1 MNYLLTTTL
10 VPQNFV
16 VVAVVAVVVV
26 AIITMS
32 PYSFAMVVIRL
43 FPIA

>member
-10 VPQNFV
+10 VPQNLWLF
-16 VVAVVAVVVV
+16 AVVAVVVV
-26 AIITMS
+26 AIIMMS